1 MATRKRRSLG
11 HIEQRSNGSFRVIV
25 YGGRDPLTGKE
36 RRLRETCA
44 THAEAQVAL
53 VRLQGEV
60 HAQRHPRSDIT
71 VEQALTQW
79 LEVAEHEVSTRERY
93 DDLMRIYLVP
103 ALGSTRVSAIDAQTL
118 ERFY

>member
-1 MATRKRRSLG
+1 MGTNPRILVPTATRKWRSLG
-11 HIEQRSNGSFRVIV
+11 HIEERPNGSFRVIV
-25 YGGRDPLTGKE
+25 YAGRDPLTGKE

-53 VRLQGEV
+53 VRLQGDV

-79 LEVAEHEVSTRERY
+79 LEVADHEVSTRERY
-93 DDLMRIYLVP
+93 DDGRK
-103 ALGSTRVSAIDAQTL
+103 
-118 ERFY
+118 